1 MSKSIISSIN
11 IEQLQFHQNVSDN
24 ITVFPMTA
32 TQTSQTGF
40 NPGTSVLHEP
50 ICSAGNH
57 FIELIPGL
65 LW

>member
-1 MSKSIISSIN
+1 
-11 IEQLQFHQNVSDN
+11 
-24 ITVFPMTA
+24 MTA